1 MRISTLV
8 ALAAMVSALAS
19 CDSASEGAV
28 GAPCNTADD
37 CEGDLICDEHNG
49 QASCQQSHGHGE
61 TDASSSGSGE
71 TGHSHDTESGHD
83 TEHAETETA
92 DTEHS
97 DTEDSGTESSDTEH
111 SDTEHD
117 HTETGDDTDAT
128 DTSGSTELCEAFCGC
143 METACVSYDAY
154 PYADNAACM
163 TACEAFDEATLGCFG
178 SFCQQAMDSEGTLVE
193 HYCEHAWGELGDE
206 KC

>member
-8 ALAAMVSALAS
+8 ALVAVVSAVPS
-19 CDSASEGAV
+19 CDGAGSGAV

-61 TDASSSGSGE
+61 TDSSASGSEE
-71 TGHSHDTESGHD
+71 TGHSHDTDHSHD
-83 TEHAETETA
+83 TEAVDTET
-92 DTEHS
+92 S
-97 DTEDSGTESSDTEH
+97 DTESSQTQSSDTESSDTEH
-111 SDTEHD
+111 D
-117 HTETGDDTDAT
+117 HTGTGDTETGDTEAT
-128 DTSGSTELCEAFCGC
+128 DTTGSSELCEAFCGC
-143 METACVSYDAY
+143 METTCVSFDAY
-154 PYADNAACM
+154 PYADTAACM
-163 TACEAFDEATLGCFG
+163 TACEVLDEATLGCFG